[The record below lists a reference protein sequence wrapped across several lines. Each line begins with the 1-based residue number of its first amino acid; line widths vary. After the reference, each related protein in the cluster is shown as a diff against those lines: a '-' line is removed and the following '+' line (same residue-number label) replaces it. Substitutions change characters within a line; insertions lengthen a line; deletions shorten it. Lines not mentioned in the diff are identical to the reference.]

1 MRMSKEIVEHN
12 TKINGI
18 ERFEGIITRS
28 NFNSHFT
35 DLSPAF
41 NFEEF
46 RKKSTTLSEETVDA
60 PAGEPKHDEKQHYMF
75 FQNIA
80 SIKHY
85 VDEILKMNPD
95 EIDDLLKNGH
105 DWASDHI
112 ATSKDDI
119 QEVAEFIRNEMEGE
133 KDEPTET
140 ELEEPTEVLADLDDS
155 GVSTDDE
162 ESDDDDEEEE
172 EEQEELSNEG

>member
-1 MRMSKEIVEHN
+1 MD
-12 TKINGI
+12 KIA
-18 ERFEGIITRS
+18 S
-28 NFNSHFT
+28 
-35 DLSPAF
+35 
-41 NFEEF
+41 FEEF
-46 RKKSTTLSEETVDA
+46 RKKSTSLSEETVDA
-60 PAGEPKHDEKQHYMF
+60 PVGEQKRDEKQHYMF

-85 VDEILKMNPD
+85 IDEILAMNPD
-95 EIDDLLKNGH
+95 EIDNLIKNGH

-133 KDEPTET
+133 KEGTTEMEP
-140 ELEEPTEVLADLDDS
+140 EEPTEILTDLDDS

-162 ESDDDDEEEE
+162 DDDEEEE
-172 EEQEELSNEG
+172 EEEELSDEG

>member
-1 MRMSKEIVEHN
+1 MD
-12 TKINGI
+12 KIA
-18 ERFEGIITRS
+18 S
-28 NFNSHFT
+28 
-35 DLSPAF
+35 
-41 NFEEF
+41 FEEF
-46 RKKSTTLSEETVDA
+46 RKKSTSLSEETVDA
-60 PAGEPKHDEKQHYMF
+60 PVGEQKRDEKQHYMF

-85 VDEILKMNPD
+85 IDEILAMNPD
-95 EIDDLLKNGH
+95 EIDNLIKNGH

-133 KDEPTET
+133 KEETTEP
-140 ELEEPTEVLADLDDS
+140 EEPTEILTDLDDS

-162 ESDDDDEEEE
+162 EEDDDDDEEEE
-172 EEQEELSNEG
+172 EEELSNEG

>member
-1 MRMSKEIVEHN
+1 MD
-12 TKINGI
+12 KIA
-18 ERFEGIITRS
+18 S
-28 NFNSHFT
+28 
-35 DLSPAF
+35 
-41 NFEEF
+41 FEEF
-46 RKKSTTLSEETVDA
+46 GKKSTSLSEETVDA
-60 PAGEPKHDEKQHYMF
+60 PVDVQKRDEKQHYMF

-95 EIDDLLKNGH
+95 EIDNLIKNGH

-133 KDEPTET
+133 KEETTEMEPEK
-140 ELEEPTEVLADLDDS
+140 PAEVLIDLDDS

-162 ESDDDDEEEE
+162 DDDEEDEE
-172 EEQEELSNEG
+172 E

>member
-1 MRMSKEIVEHN
+1 MD
-12 TKINGI
+12 KIA
-18 ERFEGIITRS
+18 S
-28 NFNSHFT
+28 
-35 DLSPAF
+35 
-41 NFEEF
+41 FEEF
-46 RKKSTTLSEETVDA
+46 RKKSTSLSEETVDA
-60 PAGEPKHDEKQHYMF
+60 PVGEQKRDEKQHYMF

-85 VDEILKMNPD
+85 IDEILAMNPD
-95 EIDDLLKNGH
+95 EIDHLIKNGH

-133 KDEPTET
+133 KEETTEMEP
-140 ELEEPTEVLADLDDS
+140 EEPAEVLVDLDDS

-162 ESDDDDEEEE
+162 ESDDEEDDDDEEEE
-172 EEQEELSNEG
+172 EEELSNEG

>member
-1 MRMSKEIVEHN
+1 MD
-12 TKINGI
+12 KIA
-18 ERFEGIITRS
+18 S
-28 NFNSHFT
+28 
-35 DLSPAF
+35 
-41 NFEEF
+41 FEEF
-46 RKKSTTLSEETVDA
+46 RKKSTSLSEETVDA
-60 PAGEPKHDEKQHYMF
+60 PVGEQKRDEKQHYMF

-95 EIDDLLKNGH
+95 EIDNLIKNGH

-133 KDEPTET
+133 KEETAEMEP
-140 ELEEPTEVLADLDDS
+140 EEPAEVLVDLDDS

-162 ESDDDDEEEE
+162 ESDDEEDDDDEEEE
-172 EEQEELSNEG
+172 EEELSDEG

>member
-1 MRMSKEIVEHN
+1 MD
-12 TKINGI
+12 KIA
-18 ERFEGIITRS
+18 S
-28 NFNSHFT
+28 
-35 DLSPAF
+35 
-41 NFEEF
+41 FEEF
-46 RKKSTTLSEETVDA
+46 GKKSTSLSEETVDA
-60 PAGEPKHDEKQHYMF
+60 PVDVQKRDEKQHYMF

-95 EIDDLLKNGH
+95 EIDNLIKNGH

-133 KDEPTET
+133 KEETTEMEPEK
-140 ELEEPTEVLADLDDS
+140 PAEVLVDLDDS
-155 GVSTDDE
+155 GVSTDNE
-162 ESDDDDEEEE
+162 DDDEEDDDEE
-172 EEQEELSNEG
+172 DDEE

>member
-1 MRMSKEIVEHN
+1 MD
-12 TKINGI
+12 KIA
-18 ERFEGIITRS
+18 S
-28 NFNSHFT
+28 
-35 DLSPAF
+35 
-41 NFEEF
+41 FEEF
-46 RKKSTTLSEETVDA
+46 RKKSTTLSEETVDV

>member
-1 MRMSKEIVEHN
+1 MD
-12 TKINGI
+12 KIA
-18 ERFEGIITRS
+18 S
-28 NFNSHFT
+28 
-35 DLSPAF
+35 
-41 NFEEF
+41 FEEF
-46 RKKSTTLSEETVDA
+46 RKKSTSLSEETVDA
-60 PAGEPKHDEKQHYMF
+60 PVGEQKRDEKQHYMF

-95 EIDDLLKNGH
+95 EIDNLIKNGH

-133 KDEPTET
+133 KEETTEMEP
-140 ELEEPTEVLADLDDS
+140 EEPAEVLVDLDDS

-162 ESDDDDEEEE
+162 ESDDEEDDDDEEEE
-172 EEQEELSNEG
+172 EEELSNEG

>member
-1 MRMSKEIVEHN
+1 MD
-12 TKINGI
+12 KIA
-18 ERFEGIITRS
+18 S
-28 NFNSHFT
+28 
-35 DLSPAF
+35 
-41 NFEEF
+41 FEEF
-46 RKKSTTLSEETVDA
+46 GKKSTSLSEETVDA
-60 PAGEPKHDEKQHYMF
+60 PVDVQKRGEKQHYMF

-95 EIDDLLKNGH
+95 EIDNLIKNGH

-133 KDEPTET
+133 KEETTEMEP
-140 ELEEPTEVLADLDDS
+140 EEPAEVLVDLDDS

-162 ESDDDDEEEE
+162 DDDDEDEEDEEE
-172 EEQEELSNEG
+172 